1 MNQVFNMA
9 IKDLKILFRDKMG
22 AFFIVGFPILMGV
35 FFGLIMGGSSNADR
49 GAMKVAI
56 VDQDDS
62 TISHAFVAA
71 LQKNKSVELEPAELE
86 DAKESVRKGQRVGLI
101 VLSEGFGKTAGIFWQ
116 PAPEIQLGADPS
128 RSAESGML
136 QGFIMEAIGSLAGER
151 FQNPSELRPFV
162 SDSLAELQTSPDVN
176 PVSRQLLTTMFGSL
190 DQMFESMEQLQQKDG
205 VEVAGG
211 ADSGAKSGPSF
222 EFAKITALDISRQV
236 DPNSAAGQ
244 LKKIRSP
251 WDISFP
257 QAMMWGV
264 LGCVA
269 GFAIS
274 IANENTLGTMLRLQV
289 APVSRFQ
296 ILAGKA
302 LACFI
307 TVVGVITMLT
317 VLGVLLG
324 MQPTNYLLLLV
335 AAGCVAFC
343 FVGIMM
349 TMSVLGKTERSVSGS
364 GWAINMVMAML
375 GGCMIP
381 VMFMPKFMQTFSVI
395 SPIKWGILALEG
407 AIWRD
412 FSWSELG
419 GPCGVL
425 IAFGTVGLIVGTLIL
440 SRRD

>member
-1 MNQVFNMA
+1 MNQIFNMA
-9 IKDLKILFRDKMG
+9 IKDLRILFRDKMG
-22 AFFIVGFPILMGV
+22 TFFIVGFPILMGV
-35 FFGLIMGGSSNADR
+35 FFGMIMGGNSNDER
-49 GAMKVAI
+49 GAMRVAI
-56 VDQDDS
+56 VDLDNS
-62 TISHAFVAA
+62 PISKAFVEA
-71 LQKNKSVELEPAELE
+71 LQKNQSVELETAELGA
-86 DAKESVRKGQRVGLI
+86 AKESVRKGQRVGLI
-101 VLSEGFGKTAGIFWQ
+101 VLSAGFGKTAGIFWQ
-116 PAPEIQLGADPS
+116 PAPEIQLGVDPS

-136 QGFIMEAIGSLAGER
+136 QGFIMEAIGSLAGKR
-151 FQNPSELRPFV
+151 FNDPGALRPFV
-162 SDSLAELQTSPDVN
+162 TDALQELQGSSAVD

-190 DQMFESMEQLQQKDG
+190 DQMFDTMEKLKNEPA
-205 VEVAGG
+205 VEGS
-211 ADSGAKSGPSF
+211 DSTANRGPKF
-222 EFAKITALDISRQV
+222 EFAKITAIDVSRQV
-236 DPNSAAGQ
+236 DPQSQSGQ
-244 LKKIRSP
+244 LTKIRSR

-274 IANENTLGTMLRLQV
+274 IAHENTLGTMLRLQV
-289 APVSRFQ
+289 APISRFQ
-296 ILAGKA
+296 ILSGKA
-302 LACFI
+302 LACFL
-307 TVVGVITMLT
+307 TVIGVITMLT
-317 VLGVLLG
+317 ILGVSLG
-324 MQPTNYLLLLV
+324 MQPTSYLNLLI
-335 AAGCVAFC
+335 AAFCVAFC

-349 TMSVLGKTERSVSGS
+349 TMSVLGKTEQSVSGS

-381 VMFMPKFMQTFSVI
+381 VMFMPKFIQTFSVI

-425 IAFGTVGLIVGTLIL
+425 IGFGTVGLIVGTLIL